1 MAEGLLRSLAG
12 NRFQVEERIIGVRE
26 ITALDQKVRRLLLSG
41 GEEIQSQAARRKA
54 LLLIRSE
61 QAHHRG
67 CVADLPVPLPVSDDI
82 F

>member
-41 GEEIQSQAARRKA
+41 GEERSKARLPDEKPYSLSGLSKRIIVAA
-54 LLLIRSE
+54 
-61 QAHHRG
+61 
-67 CVADLPVPLPVSDDI
+67 
-82 F
+82 